1 MRNRNI
7 AGALILAVFLL
18 TMINP
23 LSEQAQSF
31 IGSTYSLLAFSSNWI
46 DIVLISIVLFFI
58 GLALYGIWDN
68 LKYA

>member
-31 IGSTYSLLAFSSNWI
+31 IGSTYSLLALSSNWI